1 MKKKIEEIIVVE
13 GRDDVSA
20 VKSAVDAEV
29 IEVNGFAVRKKS
41 TLDKIKFA
49 HEKKGVI
56 VLCDPDFAGEK
67 IRKTIEDYV
76 PGVKHAYISRKE
88 GTKKDNIGVENANA
102 DAIIAALNG
111 AKFKE
116 KNNENTFTMADMWD
130 NGLVGN
136 NKSQEIRSIVG
147 KELRIGYANGKQF
160 LNKLNNFGIT
170 REELKKAL
178 ELVNK

>member
-41 TLDKIKFA
+41 TLEKIKFA

-102 DAIIAALNG
+102 EAIIAALNG

-116 KNNENTFTMADMWD
+116 KKGENLFTIADMWD

-170 REELKKAL
+170 REEFNKAL
-178 ELVNK
+178 KLVNK

>member
-1 MKKKIEEIIVVE
+1 MKKKIEEIIIVE

-76 PGVKHAYISRKE
+76 PGIKHAYISRKE
-88 GTKKDNIGVENANA
+88 GTKKDNIGVENANPQ
-102 DAIIAALNG
+102 AIIAALNG

-116 KNNENTFTMADMWD
+116 KKDEDIFTMADMWD

-136 NKSQEIRSIVG
+136 NRSQEIRSIVG

-170 REELKKAL
+170 KEELKEAL
-178 ELVNK
+178 KLVNK

>member
-160 LNKLNNFGIT
+160 LYKLNNFGIT

>member
-1 MKKKIEEIIVVE
+1 MKKKIKEIIVVE

-49 HEKKGVI
+49 HERKGVI

-88 GTKKDNIGVENANA
+88 GTKRRKE
-102 DAIIAALNG
+102 
-111 AKFKE
+111 AK
-116 KNNENTFTMADMWD
+116 
-130 NGLVGN
+130 
-136 NKSQEIRSIVG
+136 S
-147 KELRIGYANGKQF
+147 
-160 LNKLNNFGIT
+160 
-170 REELKKAL
+170 
-178 ELVNK
+178 